1 MHSTA
6 IFPLKQITL
15 QQMHKYYYHQ
25 AKQEITKL
33 NSKAFLIKVAILVN
47 TYTFV
52 ISIINCKSTNVTTS
66 AFHFSVIY
74 RPELAILKGLR
85 CVNIDTDI
93 CFEDN

>member
-1 MHSTA
+1 MRLLSTMN
-6 IFPLKQITL
+6 L
-15 QQMHKYYYHQ
+15 
-25 AKQEITKL
+25 
-33 NSKAFLIKVAILVN
+33 KAFLIKVAILVN

-52 ISIINCKSTNVTTS
+52 ISIIHRKSTNVTTS